1 MTLELRKAESEA
13 IQSIWADW
21 KASDGKSLELEV
33 SFGRVGLTGFLDTVN
48 RLRSLGLKEEPQQP
62 KLNICM
68 PGGMRFTI
76 VGEGPI
82 RDYCIS
88 GDINKVPYNVLLKE
102 RHRVKDKPDQTD
114 LTDYNVRIKMRREVQ
129 LSKRNARVVDLLS
142 RWTKTPKRFRYIKR
156 FTFIGPEDTGYRFD
170 LSAVRESERD
180 SRGDYKGTETLQMS
194 NIMSR
199 PTTYEIEVEAIH
211 KAGTKTYESPN
222 GILSGAAIVLQGLQR
237 SYVLVRHKVAV
248 DIAMLVSAAT
258 GVPNN
263 KFPGPQPATLE
274 KVNIATEA
282 TPNIVNIRY
291 GNYNVTDKAD
301 GLRTLL
307 VVNKDRTIYLVDSS
321 FNVYGTGLKLDDD
334 QFVGTVL
341 DGEWIRTN
349 KKGETV
355 SLYYAF
361 DIFAKG
367 TTNVAGA
374 PFIDPDSDTDR
385 HTLMKETVSA
395 LIGARFTHTDI
406 PSCHKLI
413 VSMKTF
419 HSTGVDPGY
428 IFKDVAACLDAAQAA
443 DNPYYADGLIF
454 TPNLEPLPLGGRTWD
469 AQLKW
474 KPPHDNTIDFLVS
487 FEKTD
492 GERFKYEEDEKQ
504 MVRYK
509 TLRLFVGGSMD
520 PVFRDPRQSILGEVK
535 LPEVAD
541 DDKYRPVEF
550 FPSAPSDPQA
560 SVCYVALDAGA
571 ADPSG
576 SAEASQDLDANDE
589 NIYCTRS
596 KEAITNN
603 SIVEFA
609 YNPERAAGWRWEPIR
624 VRWDKT
630 ERFQRGEI
638 ARTMNADWVA
648 DNVWASIHNPV
659 NEEMVRTG
667 VLVEAQVAGEEKP
680 VYYKKSVGRD
690 NFAIR
695 GLNRFHNESIK
706 SDLYSKTLKKGD
718 ALMDLSCGRAGDLWK
733 WLANEVS
740 WVLGTDSNLDC
751 LNTPKTGAYCRY
763 LDQKIKIK
771 EKLPPM
777 IFVQASSTSN
787 IRDASSGVNGLDKTI
802 LKCLYEGT
810 ISEAVPPAVVKLAG
824 AARAGFDVVTCMFA
838 LHYFFKDRASVD
850 GFLRNVADNLKV
862 GGYFTGCCFDGDSV
876 HKLLARVQS
885 GGVKTGREGPKDIW
899 SIRRSYES
907 GVEDI
912 LPPNDAGLGRAI
924 DVFFMS
930 IGEEHREY
938 LVSWEYLVNRM
949 KEIGCELLLPDELAT
964 MKLES
969 SSARFGDS
977 YKSVGAKYPM
987 SRALQDFSFLNRWFI
1002 FRRRSQG
1009 AVVSGAPDFESAPEV
1024 FELPPKAPSRIVLQ
1038 PLPAPAVATATATA
1052 TALKPLPE
1060 APEALVATATAPA
1073 TAPATVP
1080 IVEAKVVVDPVPVG
1094 GRPIFKFFHSAVLK
1108 DDLGAGR
1115 KDWARYISSFTYSQL
1130 RDLDDP
1136 TVIYPSLEAAFAAER
1151 YKKGTDQ
1158 PQLGPKLFSSDEN
1171 LHQKYLKQMGGVNDK
1186 RKYELLEDE
1195 GAEVRELLKPA
1206 AMKKVGA
1213 KWNETKWLEA
1223 RDAVM
1228 ATYIRQRYETDAE
1241 FKRILDLV
1249 KAKNGLL
1256 VFYNG
1261 TRPSEMGGIVKE
1273 GGVIDGQNKLGQMY
1287 MSVIA

>member
-1 MTLELRKAESEA
+1 MTLELRKTESEA

-102 RHRVKDKPDQTD
+102 RHRVKDKPDQAD
-114 LTDYNVRIKMRREVQ
+114 LADYNVRVKMRREVQ

-142 RWTKTPKRFRYIKR
+142 RWAKTPKRFRYIKR

-170 LSAVRESERD
+170 LSAIRESERD
-180 SRGDYKGTETLQMS
+180 SRGDYKGTETLQMA

-211 KAGTKTYESPN
+211 KVGTKTYESPN

-237 SYVLVRHKVAV
+237 SFVLVRRKVAIDV
-248 DIAMLVSAAT
+248 ATLISAAT
-258 GVPNN
+258 GAPSN

-274 KVNIATEA
+274 KVNIAAEA
-282 TPNIVNIRY
+282 IPNVANIRY

-307 VVNKDRTIYLVDSS
+307 VVNKDRIIYLVDSS
-321 FNVYGTGLKLDDD
+321 FNVYGTGLQLDSDD
-334 QFVGTVL
+334 YVGTVL

-367 TTNVAGA
+367 TTNVVDA
-374 PFIDPDSDTDR
+374 PFIDPSSDTDR
-385 HTLMKETVSA
+385 HTLMKETIA
-395 LIGARFTHTDI
+395 GLITARFKEKDI
-406 PSCHKLI
+406 PSAHKLI
-413 VSMKTF
+413 ISMKTF

-428 IFKDVAACLDAAQAA
+428 IFKDAAACLDAAQAE

-454 TPNLEPLPLGGRTWD
+454 TPNLEPLPMGGRTWE

-474 KPPHDNTIDFLVS
+474 KPSHDNTIDFLVS

-509 TLRLFVGGSMD
+509 TLRLFVGGDMD
-520 PVFRDPRQSILGEVK
+520 PLFRDPRQSILGEVK
-535 LPEVAD
+535 LPDVVD

-576 SAEASQDLDANDE
+576 SADAAQDLEATDE

-596 KEAITNN
+596 KDAIPNN

-609 YNPERAAGWRWEPIR
+609 YNPEKAAGWRWEPIR

-630 ERFQRGEI
+630 ERYQRGEI

-648 DNVWASIHNPV
+648 DKVWASIHNPV

-667 VLVEAQVAGEEKP
+667 VLSEAAAAGEEKA

-751 LNTPKTGAYCRY
+751 LNTPKTGAYGRY
-763 LDQKIKIK
+763 LDQKIKLK
-771 EKLPPM
+771 DKLAPM

-787 IRDASSGVNGLDKTI
+787 IRDSSAGVNGLDKTI
-802 LKCLYEGT
+802 LKCLYDGAV
-810 ISEAVPPAVVKLAG
+810 SEAVPPAVVKLAG
-824 AARAGFDVVTCMFA
+824 AAKGGFDVVSCMFA

-850 GFLRNVADNLKV
+850 GFLRNVSDNLKV

-876 HKLLARVQS
+876 HKLLAKIPS
-885 GGVKTGREGPKDIW
+885 GGVKTGRDGPKDIW

-907 GVEDI
+907 GIEDV
-912 LPPNDAGLGRAI
+912 LPPNDSGLGRAI

-949 KEIGCELLLPDELAT
+949 KEIGCELLLPDELAA
-964 MKLES
+964 MKLQGS
-969 SSARFGDS
+969 TARFGDS

-1009 AVVSGAPDFESAPEV
+1009 SVVSGAPDMNSAPEV
-1024 FELPPKAPSRIVLQ
+1024 FELPPKAPSRVVVQ
-1038 PLPAPAVATATATA
+1038 PLSEPAIVKPTVEESLAPA
-1052 TALKPLPE
+1052 
-1060 APEALVATATAPA
+1060 LVKEESVKA
-1073 TAPATVP
+1073 V
-1080 IVEAKVVVDPVPVG
+1080 VEPVPVG
-1094 GRPIFKFFHSAVLK
+1094 GRPLYKFFHSAVLK
-1108 DDLGAGR
+1108 DDLGVGR

-1136 TVIYPSLEAAFAAER
+1136 AVIYPTLEAAFAAER
-1151 YKKGTDQ
+1151 FKKGTDQ
-1158 PQLGPKLFSSDEN
+1158 PQLGPKLFGSDEN
-1171 LHQKYLKQMGGVNDK
+1171 LHQKYLKQMAGVNDK

-1195 GAEVRELLKPA
+1195 GSEVRELLKPA
-1206 AMKKVGA
+1206 SMKKVGA

-1228 ATYIRQRYETDAE
+1228 AAYIRQRYETDAE

-1261 TRPSEMGGIVKE
+1261 TRPSEMGGLVKE